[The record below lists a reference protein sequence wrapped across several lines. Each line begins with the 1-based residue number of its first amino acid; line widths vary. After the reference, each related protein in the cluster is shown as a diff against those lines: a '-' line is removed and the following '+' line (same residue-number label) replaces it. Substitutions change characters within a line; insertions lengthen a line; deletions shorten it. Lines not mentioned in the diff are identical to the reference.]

1 MVSDKTT
8 DPSPNDSSSPG
19 SPPASGPD
27 PEAASLE
34 FTPRR
39 AKILGIF
46 FRIFTILE
54 FGFLGFIIFDLF
66 RKYIITGN
74 LDWWKK

>member
-8 DPSPNDSSSPG
+8 DPSPNDSST
-19 SPPASGPD
+19 PASGPD
-27 PEAASLE
+27 PDPASLE

>member
-8 DPSPNDSSSPG
+8 DSSSNDSSSPT
-19 SPPASGPD
+19 SSPASGPEPD
-27 PEAASLE
+27 AASLE

>member
-1 MVSDKTT
+1 MET
-8 DPSPNDSSSPG
+8 DSEGKKPESVPG
-19 SPPASGPD
+19 EPD
-27 PEAASLE
+27 PLD

-39 AKILGIF
+39 AKLLGIF

-66 RKYIITGN
+66 RK
-74 LDWWKK
+74 

>member
-1 MVSDKTT
+1 MDLDKTE
-8 DPSPNDSSSPG
+8 SSSSPAPQG
-19 SPPASGPD
+19 GK
-27 PEAASLE
+27 PESASLE

-39 AKILGIF
+39 ARVLGIF
-46 FRIFTILE
+46 FRLFTILE
-54 FGFLGFIIFDLF
+54 FGFLGFIIYDLF

>member
-1 MVSDKTT
+1 MNSENEEKKSD
-8 DPSPNDSSSPG
+8 NEG
-19 SPPASGPD
+19 SD
-27 PEAASLE
+27 QESLE

-39 AKILGIF
+39 AKLLGIF

-54 FGFLGFIIFDLF
+54 FGFLGFIIYDLF
-66 RKYIITGN
+66 RKYVITGN

>member
-1 MVSDKTT
+1 MET
-8 DPSPNDSSSPG
+8 DSEGKKPESVPG
-19 SPPASGPD
+19 EPD
-27 PEAASLE
+27 PLD

-39 AKILGIF
+39 AKLLGIF

>member
-19 SPPASGPD
+19 TPSGPD

>member
-8 DPSPNDSSSPG
+8 DSSSNDSSSPT
-19 SPPASGPD
+19 SSPASGPEPD
-27 PEAASLE
+27 AASLG

>member
-1 MVSDKTT
+1 VVSDKTT
-8 DPSPNDSSSPG
+8 DTSPNDSSSPG
-19 SPPASGPD
+19 SAPASGPD
-27 PEAASLE
+27 PDPASLE

>member
-1 MVSDKTT
+1 MD
-8 DPSPNDSSSPG
+8 NDSGGKKPD
-19 SPPASGPD
+19 SGKGDPD
-27 PEAASLE
+27 SLD

-66 RKYIITGN
+66 RKYVITGN

>member
-1 MVSDKTT
+1 MIPLEAELDT
-8 DPSPNDSSSPG
+8 DNEGKKPESAPG
-19 SPPASGPD
+19 EPD
-27 PEAASLE
+27 SLE

-39 AKILGIF
+39 AKLLGIF

>member
-1 MVSDKTT
+1 VDNRDGNLNH
-8 DPSPNDSSSPG
+8 DPVN
-19 SPPASGPD
+19 PAD
-27 PEAASLE
+27 PQAIE
-34 FTPRR
+34 FTPKR
-39 AKILGIF
+39 ARVLGIF

-54 FGFLGFIIFDLF
+54 FGFLGFILYDLF

>member
-1 MVSDKTT
+1 MDNESGGKK
-8 DPSPNDSSSPG
+8 PDSG
-19 SPPASGPD
+19 GGDPD
-27 PEAASLE
+27 PLE

-66 RKYIITGN
+66 RKYVITGN
-74 LDWWKK
+74 LDWCKK

>member
-1 MVSDKTT
+1 MESDSLEK
-8 DPSPNDSSSPG
+8 NDKPG
-19 SPPASGPD
+19 ETV
-27 PEAASLE
+27 PETPE
-34 FTPRR
+34 FTPKR

-66 RKYIITGN
+66 RKYVITGN

>member
-1 MVSDKTT
+1 VDPDKTENS
-8 DPSPNDSSSPG
+8 PSPDTQG
-19 SPPASGPD
+19 AE

>member
-1 MVSDKTT
+1 VDKQDGTQKHET
-8 DPSPNDSSSPG
+8 SNPSETQSI
-19 SPPASGPD
+19 
-27 PEAASLE
+27 E
-34 FTPRR
+34 FTPKR
-39 AKILGIF
+39 ARVLGIF

-54 FGFLGFIIFDLF
+54 FGFLGFILYDLF

>member
-1 MVSDKTT
+1 MD
-8 DPSPNDSSSPG
+8 NDSGEKKPD
-19 SPPASGPD
+19 SGTGDPD
-27 PEAASLE
+27 SLD

-66 RKYIITGN
+66 RKYVITGN

>member
-1 MVSDKTT
+1 LET
-8 DPSPNDSSSPG
+8 DSEGKKPESVPG
-19 SPPASGPD
+19 D
-27 PEAASLE
+27 QDSLE
-34 FTPRR
+34 FTPRK
-39 AKILGIF
+39 AKLLGIF

>member
-1 MVSDKTT
+1 MD
-8 DPSPNDSSSPG
+8 NDSGGKKPD
-19 SPPASGPD
+19 SGGGDPD
-27 PEAASLE
+27 SLD

-66 RKYIITGN
+66 RKYVITGN

>member
-1 MVSDKTT
+1 MD
-8 DPSPNDSSSPG
+8 NDSGGKKPD
-19 SPPASGPD
+19 SGKDDPD
-27 PEAASLE
+27 SLD

-66 RKYIITGN
+66 RKYVITGN

>member
-1 MVSDKTT
+1 M
-8 DPSPNDSSSPG
+8 DPDATENL
-19 SPPASGPD
+19 SPPA
-27 PEAASLE
+27 PEGAEPESASLE
-34 FTPRR
+34 FSPRR
-39 AKILGIF
+39 ARILGIF

-54 FGFLGFIIFDLF
+54 FGFLGFIIYDLF